1 MDRFHV
7 QVSAIAR
14 EEGFAVNTRKTRMM
28 RAGTRQQVTGIVVN
42 RHPNIARKDF
52 DILKAILT
60 NCIRHG
66 PTSQN
71 RERHPNFQQYLGGKV
86 AYTQMVNPQRGNRLR
101 QLFEKIVWADQ

>member
-1 MDRFHV
+1 
-7 QVSAIAR
+7 
-14 EEGFAVNTRKTRMM
+14 MM

-42 RHPNIARKDF
+42 RHPNVARKEF
-52 DILKAILT
+52 DVLKAILT

-71 RERHPNFQQYLGGKV
+71 QEQRSNFKEYLSGKV

-101 QLFEKIVWADQ
+101 QLFEKILWVDL